1 VSRCV
6 LITKTK
12 KTPSPGRPVDPIASA
27 TRHGHPQ
34 QLVLLLVDGILD
46 LGAHVLDADARDDG

>member
-1 VSRCV
+1 V

-12 KTPSPGRPVDPIASA
+12 KTPSPGLPVDPIASA